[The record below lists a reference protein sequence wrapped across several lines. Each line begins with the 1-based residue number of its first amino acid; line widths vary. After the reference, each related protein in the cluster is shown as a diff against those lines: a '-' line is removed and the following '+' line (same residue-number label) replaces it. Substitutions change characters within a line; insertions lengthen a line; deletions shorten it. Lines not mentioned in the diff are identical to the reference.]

1 MSVLSFDNVSFKY
14 DNSKEILNNV
24 NLNINVGDFIGLVGE
39 NGSGKS
45 TLLKLI
51 LGQIKPSSGK
61 IVKDKNLKIGYVNQ
75 TLSTEEGSFPATVY
89 EILSLGINKKPFT
102 FLTSKD
108 KKRIEETLELFSLK
122 SVKNHSINS
131 LSGGQMQKLKIAKVL
146 LSNPELIILDEPT
159 TGIDKESEEVLF
171 ELIRHIS
178 AMKKT
183 IILVTHKESEL
194 KYTNRILKLTS
205 CSLEEIENA

>member
-61 IVKDKNLKIGYVNQ
+61 IIKDKNLKIGYVNQ

-102 FLTSKD
+102 FLNSKD